1 MTSLNAK
8 NMEDVEVRARI
19 RWDARQLGNTWPQWV
34 IPDLKI
40 VKKIAEVVV
49 NFSSCKLDK
58 WINRSCFA

>member
-8 NMEDVEVRARI
+8 NMEDVELSTRI

-40 VKKIAEVVV
+40 VKK
-49 NFSSCKLDK
+49 NC
-58 WINRSCFA
+58 